1 MEATGYDIIVVGGGS
16 AGCALAA
23 RLSEN
28 PALQVLLLEAGPDP
42 DPLPELV
49 ERIDLQPR
57 LLLESP
63 DVMMYPTTRR
73 QDGSTLY
80 KVAGRIMG
88 GGSSVNVTGAI
99 RPLKHD
105 FDTWV
110 AQGNSDWSYER
121 MLPILMR
128 MEADQDFP
136 DSPIHGSSGP
146 IYVRRPF
153 RFDEAAAP
161 PVQMFID
168 RAYGMGMPHCDDLN
182 SPDPIGV
189 CARPYNQRDG
199 VRVSTRTAYLNP
211 ARGRPNL
218 TVIAEATVHNLEL
231 TGSRVTGVRYERGGQ
246 VQTASAE
253 RVVLCAGVY
262 HSPQVLLLSGI
273 GPEAELRRLGLPVR
287 HALPGVGE
295 NYQDHATISMTFE
308 GRGEFQPD
316 WVVPRF
322 SIMYKSD
329 PSNPCGDFHL
339 SMRAP
344 TRVQGMKGLL
354 PVSANLLEQ
363 RARGRLT
370 LASTD
375 PTALPDLQCAMLDDD
390 RDLLAMTT
398 AMQFLHDLT
407 QHPSMAGY
415 YGPLVSPGLEEDW
428 GAYARA
434 NHGTY
439 HHGVGT
445 CKMGP
450 ATDPLAVVDQRLRV
464 QGLENLYVADASIMP
479 VVTHANTN
487 FTTIMIG
494 EYASDLLRA

>member
-1 MEATGYDIIVVGGGS
+1 MESTGYDIIVVGGGS

-28 PALQVLLLEAGPDP
+28 AALRVLLLEAGPDP

-63 DVMMYPTTRR
+63 DVLMYPTTRR
-73 QDGSTLY
+73 EDGSTLY
-80 KVAGRIMG
+80 KVAGRLMG
-88 GGSSVNVTGAI
+88 GGSSVNVTGAS

-110 AQGNSDWSYER
+110 AQGNTGWSYDR

-136 DSPIHGSSGP
+136 DSPIHGANGP
-146 IYVRRPF
+146 IYVKRPF
-153 RFDEAAAP
+153 RFEDEAAP
-161 PVQMFID
+161 PVQAFID
-168 RAYGMGMPHCDDLN
+168 RALAMGIPRCDDLN
-182 SPDPIGV
+182 SPDPLGV

-199 VRVSTRTAYLNP
+199 VRVSTRTAYLDP

-218 TVIAEATVHNLEL
+218 TIIAEATVHSLEMA
-231 TGSRVTGVRYERGGQ
+231 GKRVTGVRYERAGE
-246 VQTASAE
+246 VQTAAAD

-262 HSPQVLLLSGI
+262 HSPQILMLSGI
-273 GPEAELRRLGLPVR
+273 GPEAELRRLGVPLR

-295 NYQDHATISMTFE
+295 NYQDHATVSMTFE
-308 GRGEFQPD
+308 GHGDFNPD

-329 PSNPCGDFHL
+329 PSKPCADFHL

-344 TRVQGMKGLL
+344 TRVQGMRALM

-370 LASTD
+370 LTSND
-375 PTALPDLQCAMLDDD
+375 PAALPDVQCAMLDDD
-390 RDLLAMTT
+390 RDLRAMTT
-398 AMQFLHDLT
+398 AMQFLFDLT
-407 QHPSMAGY
+407 QHPSMAEF

-428 GAYARA
+428 GRYARST
-434 NHGTY
+434 HGTY

-445 CKMGP
+445 CKMGRS
-450 ATDPLAVVDQRLRV
+450 ADPQAVVDQRLKV
-464 QGLENLYVADASIMP
+464 HGVDNLYVADASIMP

-494 EYASDLLRA
+494 EYASDLLRG